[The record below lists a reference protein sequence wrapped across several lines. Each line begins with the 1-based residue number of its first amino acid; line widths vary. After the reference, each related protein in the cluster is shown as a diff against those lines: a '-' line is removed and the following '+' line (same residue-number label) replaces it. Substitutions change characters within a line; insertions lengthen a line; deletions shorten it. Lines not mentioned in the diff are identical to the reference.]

1 MEEALRASQY
11 SPQRNAEAGPS
22 GSNEEDA
29 MSIARKARMDIS
41 FLKVKMS
48 SMTTRVDKIQ
58 HSNSHNRQ
66 QLRNLFEYHNGL
78 IDAND
83 MEFDK
88 LYHRMDAMD
97 KWKSEME
104 RKIELGREAMKSISK
119 YVGEQLTEDVR
130 LRDAIDEMEI
140 RPEEKLTTKK
150 LTEWNTKIS
159 PLYKKLQVEFEE
171 AEDEEEDDDKGKGK
185 GKGKEKEKDN

>member
-1 MEEALRASQY
+1 
-11 SPQRNAEAGPS
+11 
-22 GSNEEDA
+22 
-29 MSIARKARMDIS
+29 
-41 FLKVKMS
+41 
-48 SMTTRVDKIQ
+48 
-58 HSNSHNRQ
+58 
-66 QLRNLFEYHNGL
+66 
-78 IDAND
+78 